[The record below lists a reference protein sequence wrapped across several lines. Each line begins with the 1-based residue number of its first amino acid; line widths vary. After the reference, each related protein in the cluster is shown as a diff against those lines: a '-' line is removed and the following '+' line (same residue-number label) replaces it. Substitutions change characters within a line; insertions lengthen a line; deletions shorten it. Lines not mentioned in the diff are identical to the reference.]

1 MGAWS
6 ELLKE
11 FGPWGVMLIV
21 GVYIL
26 LKSSFTISYPRDKK
40 SKKN

>member
-1 MGAWS
+1 MEIWS

-11 FGPWGVMLIV
+11 YGPWGVMLLV

-26 LKSSFTISYPRDKK
+26 LRSSFTISYPRDNK
-40 SKKN
+40 SKKQ